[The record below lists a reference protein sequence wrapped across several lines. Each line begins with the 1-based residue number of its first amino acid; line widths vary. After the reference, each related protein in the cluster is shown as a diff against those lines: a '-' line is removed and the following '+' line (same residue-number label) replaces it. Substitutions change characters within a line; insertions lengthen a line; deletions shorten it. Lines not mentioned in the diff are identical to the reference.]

1 MTQEE
6 KEREAE
12 KLFVLF
18 ERYVKPIFSIFFCRY
33 ANIRKVEE
41 DWRGERE
48 ESGGGCSAGRKVFR
62 IG

>member
-1 MTQEE
+1 M
-6 KEREAE
+6 
-12 KLFVLF
+12 LIF
-18 ERYVKPIFSIFFCRY
+18 E
-33 ANIRKVEE
+33 KVEE